1 MNRYHVHLYP
11 IVRVLVRD
19 VEADSQVEAIKKAE
33 ELVDLHQLFEHM
45 RFDPPVAYVEFADDG
60 DGFLVDE
67 EGDVEHERSTWYEKD
82 YTPSPSERR

>member
-1 MNRYHVHLYP
+1 MAKYNVHVYA
-11 IVRVLVRD
+11 IVRVLVSD
-19 VEADSQVEAIKKAE
+19 VEAENHVEAMKKAE
-33 ELVDLHQLFEHM
+33 RRANLDSLFSGRNTEYADEL
-45 RFDPPVAYVEFADDG
+45 